1 MTFGFSTVIKE
12 YDEFGKWC
20 ANCYLDHSVALDAG
34 AVIRDVMIEY
44 AVVIYHTIQNIQHFC
59 FGNNE
64 KKITTDTD
72 IQNTLI

>member
-1 MTFGFSTVIKE
+1 MTVKLNIFVTFGFLTVIKE

-44 AVVIYHTIQNIQHFC
+44 AVVIYHTLQKYSTFLLWN
-59 FGNNE
+59 
-64 KKITTDTD
+64 
-72 IQNTLI
+72 L